1 MKTKTLNLEKLKS
14 EDPKVKYG
22 FTKELL
28 KLGKDKPDLLYDYFG
43 SWVEMMRSDN
53 NIFKWTA
60 IDLIGYLS
68 AVDKENKTVRII
80 ENLLDLLHSGNLIT
94 SNHAIFA
101 LGLIAKN
108 KPEHRTRIIKE
119 LVTVSKDK
127 FETEE
132 CKNIAIGKVV
142 VTLNDFVDDIS
153 GNKKVMAFIKQAQQS
168 TRNAT
173 KKKAD
178 NLMKKLTDIR

>member
-1 MKTKTLNLEKLKS
+1 MKTKTLGLDKLKS
-14 EDPKVKYG
+14 KDPKVKYG

-28 KLGKDKPDLLYDYFG
+28 NLGKDEPGLLYEYFDY
-43 SWVEMMRSDN
+43 WVEMLKSEN

-68 AVDKENKTVRII
+68 AVDRENKPDRQI
-80 ENLLDLLHSGNLIT
+80 ENLLDLLHSGHLIT

-108 KPEHRTRIIKE
+108 KPEHRARIIRE
-119 LVTVSKDK
+119 LFTVSKDK

-142 VTLNDFVDDIS
+142 VTLGGFPDDIKDD
-153 GNKKVMAFIKQAQQS
+153 GKILTFIKQSQHS

-173 KKKAD
+173 KKKA
-178 NLMKKLTDIR
+178 NALVKKLTNSR